1 MFQCDECQKL
11 LSSKFALNR
20 HMKTQHRID
29 DHSDTESDHREN
41 QSIDGESEETEAK
54 EKKGEIEEDDS
65 QDTVWGHYADT
76 AWQNTLNENDKI
88 CENTSFDSATWKSLE
103 KDLDK
108 QFIDAYKSDLIH
120 YENLKHDPIHQAA
133 MKAKQKMIKQFD
145 MDTEEAINAAIKQ
158 RKFLLISK
166 APNWQNKF
174 KNECENSTNQDE

>member
-1 MFQCDECQKL
+1 M
-11 LSSKFALNR
+11 
-20 HMKTQHRID
+20 
-29 DHSDTESDHREN
+29 
-41 QSIDGESEETEAK
+41 
-54 EKKGEIEEDDS
+54 
-65 QDTVWGHYADT
+65 
-76 AWQNTLNENDKI
+76 
-88 CENTSFDSATWKSLE
+88 
-103 KDLDK
+103 DK

-133 MKAKQKMIKQFD
+133 MKTKQKMIKQFD